1 MQIGVETR
9 GIESRLLATY
19 SSMME
24 HQYRGTNNKLQVS
37 DDEYMCPKFMTH
49 VEELNIKI
57 SLVILSSRW
66 WLKSRV

>member
-1 MQIGVETR
+1 MQIGVETQ

-37 DDEYMCPKFMTH
+37 DEYMCPKFMTH
-49 VEELNIKI
+49 VKELNINI
-57 SLVILSSRW
+57 SLVRQ
-66 WLKSRV
+66 KKG